1 MVTPP
6 FISDE
11 VISATLDMLN
21 AASPLEAA
29 ARQGR
34 SGRFQPELTGF
45 VAAFTLEQRPDA
57 AGIGLFIM
65 LVLYEAFRANAVKV
79 HKARERVVLRHWRA
93 AREHADALRLD
104 MDNPMEL
111 LDDIPESSE
120 PAALQYVIE
129 ALTEVTD
136 DGVQLTDDE
145 FWHLYAVL
153 RAAIETLHEVAT
165 VPRPA

>member
-1 MVTPP
+1 MVTAP
-6 FISDE
+6 FISDG
-11 VISATLDMLN
+11 VISATLDTLN
-21 AASPLEAA
+21 AASPAEAA

-34 SGRFQPELTGF
+34 AGQFQPELTAF
-45 VAAFTLEQRPDA
+45 VAVFTLKQRAAA

-65 LVLYEAFRANAVKV
+65 LVLSEAFRASAVKV
-79 HKARERVVLRHWRA
+79 RKAREQVVLRHWRA
-93 AREHADALRLD
+93 AHDHAEALRED
-104 MDNPMEL
+104 VNGPMEL
-111 LDDIPESSE
+111 LDDLPESSE

-145 FWHLYAVL
+145 FWDLFAVL